1 MSTEPH
7 AIQTDVLVVGGGPV
21 GMLVA
26 AELASQ
32 QVDVVVVESRT
43 DLDLRPRAGT
53 VHTRTLSLLA
63 RRGYIPSVPAD
74 AIARN
79 PVGVHRS
86 PFQFAAQPVLT
97 LSAPSVEPAP
107 IAGIPQ
113 ARLEAAFEDRAR
125 SLGARILRG
134 HSVVRVEVGA
144 CEVTAWAR
152 AQHSGRAEYEGGSA
166 ARRDTAEVGK
176 ESDRPDA
183 ATEEFAGDDSHRA
196 PGASHRATNDH
207 HRTTGDSHGATGE
220 IDGGD
225 VGAETG
231 SRFGLRIRAKYV
243 VGADGARSLVAR
255 TGNFPAQVYPA
266 TMNAIAGLAVSD
278 APAQIPPGWNPTP
291 TGWTMHNPN
300 PGGQARIIAMDFSG
314 PLEHRPEP
322 TEAEYR
328 ERLAYVL
335 GAEPALSRVSHLT
348 RFSDHGRYRTSMW
361 DGRLLLAGDA
371 AHSHYPLG
379 GQGLNSGIQDAFAL
393 GWRLARVVTGRARPT
408 VLADYSRERVAHA
421 AAIVGNTVLQSRM
434 MNPANPQVR
443 DAVLAML
450 AVPAVH
456 DGIAELISGQF
467 QPGFQHDL
475 VLTEN
480 DGRVSTL
487 AELLHAGR
495 FVAIRPDEHTPV
507 PEAPDDALV
516 ITAKVIPDQ
525 TWTSAV
531 IRPDG
536 YLASAL

>member
-7 AIQTDVLVVGGGPV
+7 AIETDVLVVGGGPV

-26 AELASQ
+26 AELALQ
-32 QVDVVVVESRT
+32 QVNVVVVESRT
-43 DLDLRPRAGT
+43 ELDLRPRAGT
-53 VHTRTLSLLA
+53 VHARTLSLLA
-63 RRGYIPSVPAD
+63 RRGYIPSVSPD

-113 ARLEAAFEDRAR
+113 ARLEAAFEDRAH
-125 SLGARILRG
+125 SLGVRILRG
-134 HSVVRVEVGA
+134 HSVIRLEIGER
-144 CEVTAWAR
+144 EVTAQVDAHLGERAAVDGGHAATRDR
-152 AQHSGRAEYEGGSA
+152 AQGGSA
-166 ARRDTAEVGK
+166 QTTAESSARG
-176 ESDRPDA
+176 DA
-183 ATEEFAGDDSHRA
+183 RGAAG
-196 PGASHRATNDH
+196 P
-207 HRTTGDSHGATGE
+207 
-220 IDGGD
+220 
-225 VGAETG
+225 
-231 SRFGLRIRAKYV
+231 RIRAKYV

-278 APAQIPPGWNPTP
+278 VPGEIPPGWNPTP

-335 GAEPALSRVSHLT
+335 GAEPTLSRVSHLT

-379 GQGLNSGIQDAFAL
+379 GQGLNSGMQDAFAL
-393 GWRLARVVTGRARPT
+393 GWRLARVLTGRAHPT
-408 VLADYSRERVAHA
+408 ILADYSRERVAHA

-480 DGRVSTL
+480 NGRVSTL

-507 PEAPDDALV
+507 PDAPDDALV
-516 ITAKVIPDQ
+516 VTGKVAPDQ
-525 TWTSAV
+525 PWTSAV

-536 YLASAL
+536 YLASTL

>member
-7 AIQTDVLVVGGGPV
+7 AIETDVLVVGGGPV

-26 AELASQ
+26 AELALQ
-32 QVDVVVVESRT
+32 QVNVVVVESRT
-43 DLDLRPRAGT
+43 ELDLRPRAGT
-53 VHTRTLSLLA
+53 VHARTLSLLA
-63 RRGYIPSVPAD
+63 RRGYIPSVPPD

-97 LSAPSVEPAP
+97 LSSPSVEPAP

-134 HSVVRVEVGA
+134 HRVN
-144 CEVTAWAR
+144 R
-152 AQHSGRAEYEGGSA
+152 L
-166 ARRDTAEVGK
+166 
-176 ESDRPDA
+176 
-183 ATEEFAGDDSHRA
+183 
-196 PGASHRATNDH
+196 
-207 HRTTGDSHGATGE
+207 
-220 IDGGD
+220 D
-225 VGAETG
+225 VGEHEVAAQVDAG
-231 SRFGLRIRAKYV
+231 FSIRAKYV

-255 TGNFPAQVYPA
+255 TGNFPAEVYPA

-278 APAQIPPGWNPTP
+278 VPGQIPPGWNPTP

-328 ERLAYVL
+328 QRLAYVL

-379 GQGLNSGIQDAFAL
+379 GQGLNSGMQDAFAL
-393 GWRLARVVTGRARPT
+393 GWRLARVLTVRARPT

-456 DGIAELISGQF
+456 DGIAGLISGQF

-480 DGRVSTL
+480 NGKVSTL
-487 AELLHAGR
+487 AELLHGGR

-507 PEAPDDALV
+507 PNAPDDALLV
-516 ITAKVIPDQ
+516 TAKVTPDQ
-525 TWTSAV
+525 PWTSAV

>member
-26 AELASQ
+26 AELALQ
-32 QVDVVVVESRT
+32 QVEVVVVESRT
-43 DLDLRPRAGT
+43 ELDLRPRAGT
-53 VHTRTLSLLA
+53 VHARTLSLLA
-63 RRGYIPSVPAD
+63 RRGYIPSVSPD
-74 AIARN
+74 AISRN

-134 HSVVRVEVGA
+134 HSVVRLTVEEH
-144 CEVTAWAR
+144 EVTAQVDAHLGER
-152 AQHSGRAEYEGGSA
+152 APVEGGSA
-166 ARRDTAEVGK
+166 ARRGVAEDSTGIDVDTAH
-176 ESDRPDA
+176 A
-183 ATEEFAGDDSHRA
+183 ATWDSTQG
-196 PGASHRATNDH
+196 GAKLS
-207 HRTTGDSHGATGE
+207 
-220 IDGGD
+220 
-225 VGAETG
+225 
-231 SRFGLRIRAKYV
+231 IRAKYV

-255 TGNFPAQVYPA
+255 TGNFPAEVYPA

-328 ERLAYVL
+328 QRLAYVL

-379 GQGLNSGIQDAFAL
+379 GQGLNSGMQDAFAL
-393 GWRLARVVTGRARPT
+393 GWRLARVLTGRARPT

-456 DGIAELISGQF
+456 DGIAELVSGQF

-507 PEAPDDALV
+507 PDAPDNALV
-516 ITAKVIPDQ
+516 ITAKVTPDQ
-525 TWTSAV
+525 PWTSAV

>member
-1 MSTEPH
+1 MTEPH
-7 AIQTDVLVVGGGPV
+7 AIETDVLVVGGGPV

-26 AELASQ
+26 AELALQ

-43 DLDLRPRAGT
+43 ELDLRPRAGT
-53 VHTRTLSLLA
+53 VHARTLSLLA
-63 RRGYIPSVPAD
+63 RRGYIPSVPPD

-134 HSVVRVEVGA
+134 HSVIRLTVAEH
-144 CEVTAWAR
+144 EVTA
-152 AQHSGRAEYEGGSA
+152 Q
-166 ARRDTAEVGK
+166 V
-176 ESDRPDA
+176 DA
-183 ATEEFAGDDSHRA
+183 
-196 PGASHRATNDH
+196 
-207 HRTTGDSHGATGE
+207 
-220 IDGGD
+220 
-225 VGAETG
+225 
-231 SRFGLRIRAKYV
+231 GLSIRAKYV

-255 TGNFPAQVYPA
+255 TGDFPAQVYPA

-278 APAQIPPGWNPTP
+278 VPGQIPPGWNPTP

-328 ERLAYVL
+328 QRLAYVL

-379 GQGLNSGIQDAFAL
+379 GQGLNSGMQDAFAL
-393 GWRLARVVTGRARPT
+393 GWRLARVLTGRARPT

-434 MNPANPQVR
+434 MHPANPQVR

-467 QPGFQHDL
+467 QPGFQHDM

-480 DGRVSTL
+480 DGRISTL

-507 PEAPDDALV
+507 PDAPEDALLV
-516 ITAKVIPDQ
+516 TAKVTPDQ
-525 TWTSAV
+525 PWTSAV

>member
-7 AIQTDVLVVGGGPV
+7 AIETDVLVVGGGPV

-26 AELASQ
+26 AELALQ
-32 QVDVVVVESRT
+32 QVNVVVVESRT
-43 DLDLRPRAGT
+43 ELDLRPRAGT
-53 VHTRTLSLLA
+53 VHARTLSLLA
-63 RRGYIPSVPAD
+63 RRGYIPSVPPE

-79 PVGVHRS
+79 PVGVHRTR
-86 PFQFAAQPVLT
+86 FQFAAQPVLT

-125 SLGARILRG
+125 SLGVRILRG
-134 HSVVRVEVGA
+134 HSVIRLEIGEH
-144 CEVTAWAR
+144 EVTAQVDAHLDER
-152 AQHSGRAEYEGGSA
+152 AAVDGGHAATKDRTQGGSA
-166 ARRDTAEVGK
+166 QTTTEGSARG
-176 ESDRPDA
+176 A
-183 ATEEFAGDDSHRA
+183 A
-196 PGASHRATNDH
+196 
-207 HRTTGDSHGATGE
+207 
-220 IDGGD
+220 
-225 VGAETG
+225 
-231 SRFGLRIRAKYV
+231 GLRIRAKYV

-255 TGNFPAQVYPA
+255 TGNFPAEVYPA

-278 APAQIPPGWNPTP
+278 MPGEIPPGWNPTP

-300 PGGQARIIAMDFSG
+300 LGGQARIIAMDFSG

-379 GQGLNSGIQDAFAL
+379 GQGLNSGMQDAFAL
-393 GWRLARVVTGRARPT
+393 GWRLARVLTGRARPT

-434 MNPANPQVR
+434 MDPANPQVR

-456 DGIAELISGQF
+456 DGIAHLISGQF

-480 DGRVSTL
+480 DGRGSTL

-507 PEAPDDALV
+507 PDAPDDALV
-516 ITAKVIPDQ
+516 VTGKVTPDQ
-525 TWTSAV
+525 PWTSAV

-536 YLASAL
+536 YLASTL

>member
-7 AIQTDVLVVGGGPV
+7 AIETDVLVVGGGPV

-26 AELASQ
+26 AELALQ

-43 DLDLRPRAGT
+43 ELDLRPRAGT
-53 VHTRTLSLLA
+53 VHARTLSLLA
-63 RRGYIPSVPAD
+63 RRGYIPSVPPE

-113 ARLEAAFEDRAR
+113 ARLEAAFEDRAL

-134 HSVVRVEVGA
+134 HSVIRLDAGDHA
-144 CEVTAWAR
+144 VTAQVAAHLGER
-152 AQHSGRAEYEGGSA
+152 AAAAGGSA
-166 ARRDTAEVGK
+166 RTTTESNARRDVHEGSA
-176 ESDRPDA
+176 
-183 ATEEFAGDDSHRA
+183 
-196 PGASHRATNDH
+196 
-207 HRTTGDSHGATGE
+207 
-220 IDGGD
+220 GD
-225 VGAETG
+225 VGM
-231 SRFGLRIRAKYV
+231 RIRAKYV

-255 TGNFPAQVYPA
+255 TGNFPAEVYPA

-278 APAQIPPGWNPTP
+278 APGEIPPGWNSTP

-379 GQGLNSGIQDAFAL
+379 GQGLNSGMQDAFAL
-393 GWRLARVVTGRARPT
+393 GWRLARVLTGRERPT

-434 MNPANPQVR
+434 MDPANPQVR

-456 DGIAELISGQF
+456 DGIAHLISGQF

-487 AELLHAGR
+487 AELLQAGR
-495 FVAIRPDEHTPV
+495 FVAIRPDEHTPI
-507 PEAPDDALV
+507 PDAPDDALV
-516 ITAKVIPDQ
+516 ITTKVTPDQ
-525 TWTSAV
+525 PWTSAV

-536 YLASAL
+536 YLAAAL

>member
-1 MSTEPH
+1 MSTGPH
-7 AIQTDVLVVGGGPV
+7 AIETDVLVVGGGPV

-26 AELASQ
+26 AELALQ
-32 QVDVVVVESRT
+32 QVNVVVVESRT
-43 DLDLRPRAGT
+43 ELDLRPRAGT
-53 VHTRTLSLLA
+53 VHARTLSLLA
-63 RRGYIPSVPAD
+63 RRGYIPSVQPD

-79 PVGVHRS
+79 PVGVHRTR
-86 PFQFAAQPVLT
+86 FQFAAQPVLT

-113 ARLEAAFEDRAR
+113 ARLEAAFEDRAL

-134 HSVVRVEVGA
+134 HSVIRLDAGDHG
-144 CEVTAWAR
+144 VTAQVDAQLGER
-152 AQHSGRAEYEGGSA
+152 AAVAGGSA
-166 ARRDTAEVGK
+166 AERSAAANGTGMDIGY
-176 ESDRPDA
+176 A
-183 ATEEFAGDDSHRA
+183 ATAGGVGVGGTRA
-196 PGASHRATNDH
+196 A
-207 HRTTGDSHGATGE
+207 TGDSARGGTAQTTTESNARRDVHEGSA
-220 IDGGD
+220 GD
-225 VGAETG
+225 VGM
-231 SRFGLRIRAKYV
+231 RIRAKYV

-255 TGNFPAQVYPA
+255 TGDFPAQVYPA

-278 APAQIPPGWNPTP
+278 VPGEIPPGWNPTP

-335 GAEPALSRVSHLT
+335 GAEPALSRISHLT

-379 GQGLNSGIQDAFAL
+379 GQGLNSGMQDAFAL
-393 GWRLARVVTGRARPT
+393 GWRLARVLTGRARPT

-480 DGRVSTL
+480 NGRVSTL

-507 PEAPDDALV
+507 PDAPDDALV
-516 ITAKVIPDQ
+516 VTGKVAPDQ
-525 TWTSAV
+525 PWTSAV

-536 YLASAL
+536 YLASTL